1 MKKVISI
8 ILSMLVFLGC
18 ENMLRD
24 ELHEIH
30 SEIDELREMLNQ
42 ANTNIEALQ
51 KIVTALQSNDF
62 VTGVTPIIENGVEVG
77 YTIAFSKS
85 GTAVI

>member
-1 MKKVISI
+1 
-8 ILSMLVFLGC
+8 
-18 ENMLRD
+18 MLRD